1 MNNPDLEIVFYDDI
15 KDEIEINKYPL
26 DKEKLDDLIKAI
38 EMNDKEKM
46 IKHIEIV
53 SNHFKDLAYE
63 PEMVKMN
70 IDYLLVQIVNI
81 ASDLEPELERD
92 DVERLIGYEDYDR
105 IVVRGDVD
113 YFRDFTLD
121 VAEYIN
127 SLRKNTF
134 GGTLTNVI
142 NEININYNE
151 NLTLKSL
158 SEKYYINS
166 AYLGQIFRKKF
177 DCSFKDYL
185 NNFRIEKASELL
197 RRTDDKI
204 YEIATAV
211 GFNSTDYFISKFVQL
226 KGTTPLQ
233 YRKKFIGKTE
243 EK

>member
-1 MNNPDLEIVFYDDI
+1 M
-15 KDEIEINKYPL
+15 
-26 DKEKLDDLIKAI
+26 
-38 EMNDKEKM
+38 
-46 IKHIEIV
+46 
-53 SNHFKDLAYE
+53 
-63 PEMVKMN
+63 
-70 IDYLLVQIVNI
+70 
-81 ASDLEPELERD
+81 
-92 DVERLIGYEDYDR
+92 
-105 IVVRGDVD
+105 D
-113 YFRDFTLD
+113 YFREFTLD
-121 VAEYIN
+121 FAEYIN

-142 NEININYNE
+142 NEININYKE

-177 DCSFKDYL
+177 NCSFKDYL

-233 YRKKFIGKTE
+233 YRKQFIVKTD
-243 EK
+243 EKQ